1 MRRSV
6 MRTGL
11 VLLAAVVVMAAAYGG
26 WAVVTVENLPDEL
39 VVSQPYNLTFSVRQ
53 HGVDLLELSNPRI
66 ELRSDK
72 DKLVA
77 RAVPT
82 NKKGFYTATVNVPSA
97 GDWDATIH
105 TSFGDSK
112 LDLMPMT
119 AVAAGARNV
128 VRFTQAQRGERLFV
142 AKGCVSCHEHAS
154 VKNSGKYDVGP
165 ELTAARFSAGY
176 LRKFL
181 RDPSIKPATT
191 DARMPNLN
199 LSDADIEALIA
210 FLNGAAP
217 VKATARP

>member
-1 MRRSV
+1 MKRSV

-11 VLLAAVVVMAAAYGG
+11 VLLAAAAVMAAAYGG

-39 VVSQPYNLTFSVRQ
+39 IASRPYNLTFSIRQ
-53 HGVDLLELSNPRI
+53 HGVDLMEVSNPRI

-72 DKLVA
+72 EKLVA

-82 NKKGFYTATVNVPSA
+82 NKKGYYTATVNVPTA

-119 AVAAGARNV
+119 AVAPGARHAV
-128 VRFTQAQRGERLFV
+128 QYTAAGRGERLFV
-142 AKGCVSCHEHAS
+142 AKGCVVCHEHAA
-154 VKNSGKYDVGP
+154 VKGSGKYDIGP
-165 ELTAARFSAGY
+165 SLTTARFDAGY

-181 RDPSIKPATT
+181 RNPSSKPPTR

-199 LSDADIEALIA
+199 LSDADIESLVA
-210 FLNGAAP
+210 FINGTAP
-217 VKATARP
+217 IKATARP

>member
-1 MRRSV
+1 MKRSV

-11 VLLAAVVVMAAAYGG
+11 VLLAAVAVMAAGYGG

-39 VVSQPYNLTFSVRQ
+39 TASQPYNLTFSIRQ
-53 HGVDLLELSNPRI
+53 HGVELLEVNNPRI
-66 ELRSDK
+66 ELKSGSE
-72 DKLVA
+72 KLVA

-82 NKKGFYTATVNVPSA
+82 NKKGYYTATVNVPSA

-112 LDLMPMT
+112 LELMPMT
-119 AVAAGARNV
+119 AVAPGARRAV
-128 VRFTQAQRGERLFV
+128 QYTQAERGERLFV
-142 AKGCVSCHEHAS
+142 AKGCVSCHEHAA
-154 VKNSGKYDVGP
+154 VKGSGKYEIGP
-165 ELTAARFSAGY
+165 SLTAARFSAGY

-181 RDPSIKPATT
+181 RNPASKPPTT

-210 FLNGAAP
+210 FLNGTTP
-217 VKATARP
+217 IKATARP